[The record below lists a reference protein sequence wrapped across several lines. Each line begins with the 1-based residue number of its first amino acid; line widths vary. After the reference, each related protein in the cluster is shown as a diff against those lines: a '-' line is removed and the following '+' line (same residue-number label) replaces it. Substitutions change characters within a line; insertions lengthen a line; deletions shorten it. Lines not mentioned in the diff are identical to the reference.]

1 MTKNLLLLIIGLASV
16 YVVISAFLFI
26 YQKHLI
32 HVPFTEW
39 TGTPKDKGLT
49 YEDVV
54 LTNSKDHAEL
64 HGWFIP
70 HQQSKYTFM
79 LFSGNAGNMSYMLD
93 TFKMFHELGYSIFI
107 YDYRGYGKSRGKLTE
122 SAMYS
127 DANLA
132 WTYLTETR
140 NIPAEQIIV
149 FGRSMGAAMATWLAT
164 AHKPAALI
172 MESSFTSLVDMGR
185 IYYKWLPTKYLL
197 RWQYDNLSR
206 ISTIQ
211 SPTLFIHSPDDEL
224 IPYLHSERLFEA
236 ATARKEFLTI
246 SGDHMEGFVESGD
259 VYISGISDFINRLDQ

>member
-1 MTKNLLLLIIGLASV
+1 MAKNLLLLIIGLASV

-39 TGTPKDKGLT
+39 IGTPKDKGLT

-54 LTNSKDHAEL
+54 LTNSEDHAEL

-70 HQQSKYTFM
+70 HQHSQYTFL
-79 LFSGNAGNMSYMLD
+79 LFSGNAGNMSYLLD
-93 TFKMFHELGYSIFI
+93 TLKMFHELGYSIFI
-107 YDYRGYGKSRGKLTE
+107 YDYRGYGKSRGKMTE

-140 NIPAEQIIV
+140 NIPAEQIVV
-149 FGRSMGAAMATWLAT
+149 FGRSMGTAMATWLAT
-164 AHKPAALI
+164 AQMPAALI
-172 MESSFTSLVDMGR
+172 LESSFTSLVDMGR
-185 IYYKWLPTKYLL
+185 IYYKWLPVKYLL
-197 RWQYDNLSR
+197 RWHYDNLSR
-206 ISTIQ
+206 ISTVQ

-236 ATARKEFLTI
+236 ATARKELLTI
-246 SGDHMEGFVESGD
+246 SGDHMEGFLESRAA
-259 VYISGISDFINRLDQ
+259 YLSGISDFINRLDQ